1 MWSMFHRGARACL
14 LTAAWVACASAAQ
27 AYVVIPQG
35 GGNFNKWGA
44 SPAAGTPGGVV
55 TWGFMA
61 AGTPG
66 SAYCGDA
73 CPGNSVLGL
82 PNFYAD
88 PANSNTTSTISLL
101 DLQATL
107 QAAFDKW
114 SAVANV
120 QFQFVGVDNSGL
132 AINDPAAISPTI
144 RVGAFSF
151 NNSFSAAV
159 GYSPP
164 PNGGTGSG
172 ELLFNTAVGFQLA
185 SGTEGSALQLFPAG
199 GGFYMNDIN
208 GLALHEIGHTL
219 GLLHSAD
226 ASTVMCGDPTANCSN
241 LDHVTQQLRVDD
253 IAGAQFLYGV
263 AAPVPEPQ
271 AGWMVLAGLCA
282 LVWRSRC
289 AANRRT

>member
-1 MWSMFHRGARACL
+1 MF
-14 LTAAWVACASAAQ
+14 ASAAH
-27 AYVVIPQG
+27 AYVVIPE
-35 GGNFNKWGA
+35 GGNNYNKWGA
-44 SPAAGTPGGVV
+44 SLAAGTPGGVV

-66 SAYCGDA
+66 GAYCGDA
-73 CPGNSVLGL
+73 CPGSSVLGL

-88 PANSNTTSTISLL
+88 PANSNATSTLSLL
-101 DLQATL
+101 DLQTTL

-132 AINDPAAISPTI
+132 AIDDPAASSPMI
-144 RVGAFSF
+144 RIGAFSF

-172 ELLFNTAVGFQLA
+172 DLLFNTAVGFQLA
-185 SGTEGSALQLFPAG
+185 SGAEGSALQPFPTG
-199 GGFYMNDIN
+199 GGFYMNDIK

-226 ASTVMCGDPTANCSN
+226 TSTVMCGDPTANCAN
-241 LDHVTQQLRVDD
+241 LDQVTQQLKADD

-263 AAPVPEPQ
+263 VAQVPEPQ
-271 AGWMVLAGLCA
+271 TGWMLLAGLGA
-282 LVWRSRC
+282 VAGL
-289 AANRRT
+289 ARRAGSGAGTKR

>member
-1 MWSMFHRGARACL
+1 MF
-14 LTAAWVACASAAQ
+14 ASAAH
-27 AYVVIPQG
+27 AYVVIPE
-35 GGNFNKWGA
+35 GGNNYNKWGA
-44 SPAAGTPGGVV
+44 SLAAGTPGGVV

-66 SAYCGDA
+66 GAYCGDA
-73 CPGNSVLGL
+73 CPGSSVLGL

-88 PANSNTTSTISLL
+88 PANSNTTSTLSLL
-101 DLQATL
+101 DLQTTF

-132 AINDPAAISPTI
+132 AIDDPAASSPMI
-144 RVGAFSF
+144 RIGAFSF
-151 NNSFSAAV
+151 NNSFFAAV

-172 ELLFNTAVGFQLA
+172 DLLFNTAVGFQLA
-185 SGTEGSALQLFPAG
+185 SGAEGSALQPFPAG
-199 GGFYMNDIN
+199 GGFYMNDIK

-226 ASTVMCGDPTANCSN
+226 TSTVMCGDPTANCAN
-241 LDHVTQQLRVDD
+241 LDQVTQQLKADD

-263 AAPVPEPQ
+263 VAQVPEPQ
-271 AGWMVLAGLCA
+271 TGWMLLAGLGA
-282 LVWRSRC
+282 VAGL
-289 AANRRT
+289 ARRAGSGAGKKR